1 MAKTQS
7 ARQIRRASVENT
19 IKVFENAGL
28 PIEAAILNSM
38 ELLKESAGMAA
49 PSEDQL
55 AALEFIEDKLGRT
68 TKLQA
73 QSLARLGK
81 FAEADQ
87 IALNRMDILRE
98 QGQLGRRKAKL
109 DAELSRETSA
119 QKAAQA
125 SAARQQAAQLEQ
137 DARKAAVA
145 FDLRKKAGNEGIRI
159 GNIPKEAKAKAVGEV
174 EAKFAAQAL
183 EKTLADANMSPAD
196 KALRDMS
203 LRNKE
208 EILARMAT
216 TPGLPPE
223 YTAENGELLKKLIPD
238 DGIRS
243 EVTTMVAARQARAA
257 TEAEQQIAASGI
269 KDDAVKSTLRS
280 KAATTGMRLSADDLA
295 KGNEVQAIRMEVL
308 NKAQEQ
314 GLRLSGD
321 LTPQSGKGILG
332 MLTKSGVAE
341 ATPIMSE
348 ASAAIA
354 ALEPQ
359 RARQAAT
366 QGLRVLAGGPMRS
379 LLKGGLGLGGIG
391 LLMAM
396 LGNKKDKTEELPIA
410 QQLQLQQQMQQQQMQ
425 AALAQSLIQSRDSS
439 SQLNAA
445 KAMMLQL
452 QAQQMA
458 GAGSS
463 GGIV

>member
-7 ARQIRRASVENT
+7 ARQIQAETLETFMGMLRDAD
-19 IKVFENAGL
+19 L
-28 PIEAAILNSM
+28 PMDTAIQQAVQLFS
-38 ELLKESAGMAA
+38 ESAGVESPTKEQMKVIKVID
-49 PSEDQL
+49 SM
-55 AALEFIEDKLGRT
+55 LGRNT
-68 TKLQA
+68 RQ
-73 QSLARLGK
+73 QMQILAKTGDLAKASQLGM
-81 FAEADQ
+81 ARIQ
-87 IALNRMDILRE
+87 VLRE
-98 QGQLGRRKAKL
+98 QGRLGAKKAKL
-109 DAELSRETSA
+109 EAEISRETSA
-119 QKAAQA
+119 QKATQAQA
-125 SAARQQAAQLEQ
+125 ARVQAAQLER
-137 DARKAAVA
+137 DAKKASVA

-308 NKAQEQ
+308 DKAREQ

-354 ALEPQ
+354 ALEPV

-366 QGLRVLAGGPMRS
+366 QGLRVLAGGPLKS
-379 LLKGGLGLGGIG
+379 LVKGGLGLGGVG

-396 LGNKKDKTEELPIA
+396 LGNRKDKSEEMPIA
-410 QQLQLQQQMQQQQMQ
+410 QQLALQQQAQQQQMQ